1 MSFIR
6 ELKRRNVFRAAAAYI
21 FASWLIIQVIETIF
35 PAFGFG
41 DAIVRLAVTILAIGF
56 IPVVVL
62 AWAFELTPDGLK
74 PDSEVDHTSPGFK
87 SFGKK
92 LDRVVMVVLVLAL
105 GFFAF
110 DKFVLAPQQ
119 QTEQLQAAREQGREE
134 ALDESFGDKSIA
146 VLPFLDLSA
155 EGDQEYFSDGIS
167 EELLNVLTGIPELRV
182 ISRSSAFSFKG
193 TNTSIMEIARILN
206 VDHILEGSVRKQGS
220 QVRITAQ
227 LIDTRNDSHLWSQNY
242 DRALDNIFAVQDDI
256 AARVAEQLKLTL
268 LGEQLKSRETN
279 PEAYNLYLQAIYIM
293 HKVDFA
299 SSEQAAELFEQVLK
313 IDPEYAPAWNGL
325 SRIYSWWAQSSDIDE
340 FDKNLELAWDA
351 VDRALAIDPDYAPS
365 RIRQAA
371 FTLVY
376 DNDLSGSASLLN
388 DVLAS
393 HPGNPEALE
402 LSSTMLRA
410 LGRQHESVEV
420 MEFMVAREMTSARLK
435 RKLGKTYL
443 DARRFEDAE
452 TAFMTAL
459 TLSPGGRTL
468 NYNLGRALLLQ
479 DRSDEALAAMQ
490 AEPVEFYRLLGLA
503 LAYHDLG
510 LNDESD
516 AAISKLMEKFPSSDY
531 DYMFAFMFAYCEQ
544 TDRAFELLEKM
555 ATPSEAPILL
565 NTEAL
570 FSKLYDDPRWMPYL
584 ERIGQAPQQL
594 NAIELQVSLP

>member
-351 VDRALAIDPDYAPS
+351 VDRALAIYPDYAPS